1 MHLKP
6 IYYSKRFDSVDNS
19 TFVSGF
25 FVLDLELIKKFKVKE
40 NDLLLSI
47 AIENGLNN
55 DYENIKFYPMPLR
68 VFKIG
73 LDFKI

>member
-6 IYYSKRFDSVDNS
+6 LYYSKRYDSVDNS

-25 FVLDLELIKKFKVKE
+25 FILDLELEKKFIVSG
-40 NDLLLSI
+40 NDLLISVGI
-47 AIENGLNN
+47 DNGMNN

-68 VFKIG
+68 VFRVG
-73 LDFKI
+73 VDFKI